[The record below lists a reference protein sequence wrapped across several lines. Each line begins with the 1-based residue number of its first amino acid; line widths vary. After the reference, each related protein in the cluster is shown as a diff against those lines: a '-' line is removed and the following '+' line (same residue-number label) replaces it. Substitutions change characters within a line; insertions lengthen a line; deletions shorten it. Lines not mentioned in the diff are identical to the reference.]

1 MRGVSASHPDQA
13 RGPSPEEALRDA
25 ERSGCPFLRFRD
37 RDDQPGL
44 FVFAPD
50 SSSASVGRDPASD
63 LMIDWDAQ
71 VSRRHARFERER
83 EGGWVIVDDRQSSN
97 GTFVNEERVSGRRR
111 LSDGDRLRFGATAVL
126 LRMPGPARIQHDDKL
141 AKSGVVKLS
150 STQRRILVAL
160 CGPYAGP
167 TSAPATEQQIAEQ
180 LVLSVGEVRSH
191 LSVLYAKLGI
201 DPGPQ
206 SEPRSR
212 LAQVAFATGLISE
225 RDV

>member
-1 MRGVSASHPDQA
+1 MRGVSAN
-13 RGPSPEEALRDA
+13 PSGR
-25 ERSGCPFLRFRD
+25 PFLRFRD
-37 RDDQPGL
+37 RDDQQQQ
-44 FVFAPD
+44 FMFDPD
-50 SSSASVGRDPASD
+50 SSSASVGRHPGSD

-83 EGGWVIVDDRQSSN
+83 DGGWVIVDEGRSSN

-111 LSDGDRLRFGATAVL
+111 LRDGDTLRFGATAVL
-126 LRMPGPARIQHDDKL
+126 FRMPPPERIQP
-141 AKSGVVKLS
+141 AANSGQPGVVKLS

-160 CGPYAGP
+160 CRPCAGA
-167 TSAPATEQQIAEQ
+167 TSSPATEQQIAEQ

-201 DPGPQ
+201 EPGPHA
-206 SEPRSR
+206 EPRSR

-225 RDV
+225 REL